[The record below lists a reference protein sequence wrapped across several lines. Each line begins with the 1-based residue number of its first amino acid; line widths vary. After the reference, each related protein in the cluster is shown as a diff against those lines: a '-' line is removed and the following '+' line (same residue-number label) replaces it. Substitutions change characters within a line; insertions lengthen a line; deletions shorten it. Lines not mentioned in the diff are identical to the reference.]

1 MFARKRQGCYKTSK
15 KIEKDISVS
24 NLITG
29 TNTER
34 PALLQASVKG
44 RELFQEMSMNLR
56 EWTSN
61 SITLQQN
68 FKVEDKYHGKD
79 MQILGMLWD
88 IYGDQISIPVKDY
101 LLEYFS
107 LVLIQ
112 N

>member
-15 KIEKDISVS
+15 KIEKDIPVS

-56 EWTSN
+56 EWASN

-79 MQILGMLWD
+79 M
-88 IYGDQISIPVKDY
+88 
-101 LLEYFS
+101 
-107 LVLIQ
+107 
-112 N
+112 